1 MRLSKSCCMF
11 MAVIVVLTG
20 CANPVLDDPKDET
33 EISNEIILSNN
44 TLPEETYSIE
54 IITYHYKNIN
64 VEYPEIQGLKNKERE
79 KDINQL
85 IRNRILSEIIRTE
98 DTVHLNELNM
108 ELECRITL
116 QSEEFL
122 SFYLVGE
129 SFIDGFKPF
138 DDFYSMTLDIINA
151 TELKLSDFIIIDESL
166 VKRLKK
172 STDVTNRS
180 VEGGMD
186 KKYLLFEIHRKNK
199 EWMFEAYAKGLYG
212 FVLEP
217 NAIVIQIGVT
227 YASGVYALIKLPG
240 RIVDNQFIFDEP
252 VKETKL
258 YHKAICLN

>member
-166 VKRLKK
+166 VKRLK
-172 STDVTNRS
+172 NRQMS
-180 VEGGMD
+180 PIGQWKEGWI
-186 KKYLLFEIHRKNK
+186 KNICYLKYI
-199 EWMFEAYAKGLYG
+199 
-212 FVLEP
+212 
-217 NAIVIQIGVT
+217 
-227 YASGVYALIKLPG
+227 G
-240 RIVDNQFIFDEP
+240 RIRNGCLRPMRNDCMV
-252 VKETKL
+252 L
-258 YHKAICLN
+258 Y